1 MTTTMWARVA
11 ALALSAGTFVF
22 LFLNDS
28 WRADNLFL
36 VPDLLLC
43 AVLAVAALLP
53 DRPAV
58 PALIYAFGMAAGVL
72 AASVA
77 SYAVDGR
84 LGAASLFGAV
94 VAVVMAALLAGRRQ
108 GAAVPA

>member
-1 MTTTMWARVA
+1 MTTIVLGRVA
-11 ALALSAGTFVF
+11 AGALSAGTFLF
-22 LFLNDS
+22 LFINDS
-28 WRADNLFL
+28 WRAENLFL

-53 DRPAV
+53 DGRAV
-58 PALIYAFGMAAGVL
+58 PALVFAFGMAAGVL

-94 VAVVMAALLAGRRQ
+94 VAVVMAAVLGGRRQ
-108 GAAVPA
+108 VAARV